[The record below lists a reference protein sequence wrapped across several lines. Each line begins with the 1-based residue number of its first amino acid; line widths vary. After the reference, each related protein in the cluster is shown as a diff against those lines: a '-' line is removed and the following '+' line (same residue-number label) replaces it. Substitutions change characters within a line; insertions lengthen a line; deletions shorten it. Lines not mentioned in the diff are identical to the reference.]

1 LTRARHTRRV
11 TEQTSSTVV
20 TFIVRLVGDHARRVR
35 GTVER
40 VRTGEKRVFTGADGI
55 GGVIEQML
63 RNENDTDRQRRGRAR
78 EDA

>member
-1 LTRARHTRRV
+1 M
-11 TEQTSSTVV
+11 TEETSSTVV

-55 GGVIEQML
+55 GVVIEQML
-63 RNENDTDRQRRGRAR
+63 ENDNANDRPRRSRAR

>member
-1 LTRARHTRRV
+1 MTD
-11 TEQTSSTVV
+11 ETSSTVV
-20 TFIVRLVGDHARRVR
+20 TFIVRLVCDDARRVR

-63 RNENDTDRQRRGRAR
+63 GNDNNRQRRGRAR

>member
-1 LTRARHTRRV
+1 M
-11 TEQTSSTVV
+11 TEETSNTVV
-20 TFIVRLVGDHARRVR
+20 TFIVRLVCDQARRVR

-63 RNENDTDRQRRGRAR
+63 GKDNERQRRGRPR

>member
-1 LTRARHTRRV
+1 V
-11 TEQTSSTVV
+11 TDETSSTVV
-20 TFIVRLVGDHARRVR
+20 TFIVRLVCDDARRVR

-63 RNENDTDRQRRGRAR
+63 RNDNDRQRRGRAR

>member
-1 LTRARHTRRV
+1 M
-11 TEQTSSTVV
+11 TEESTSSTIV

-63 RNENDTDRQRRGRAR
+63 ADDADRGRPRRGRAR

>member
-1 LTRARHTRRV
+1 M
-11 TEQTSSTVV
+11 TEETSSTVV
-20 TFIVRLVGDHARRVR
+20 TFIVRLVSDHARRLR

-63 RNENDTDRQRRGRAR
+63 GNDDDRPRRGRAR
-78 EDA
+78 EDT

>member
-1 LTRARHTRRV
+1 M
-11 TEQTSSTVV
+11 
-20 TFIVRLVGDHARRVR
+20 TFIVRLVCDHARRVR

-40 VRTGEKRVFTGADGI
+40 VRTGENRVFTGADGI

-63 RNENDTDRQRRGRAR
+63 GNDNDTDRQPRRGRAR

>member
-1 LTRARHTRRV
+1 MTD
-11 TEQTSSTVV
+11 ETSRTVV
-20 TFIVRLVGDHARRVR
+20 TFIVRLVCDHARRVR

-40 VRTGEKRVFTGADGI
+40 VRTGEKRMFTGADGI

-63 RNENDTDRQRRGRAR
+63 GNDNDNDRQRRGRAR

>member
-1 LTRARHTRRV
+1 V
-11 TEQTSSTVV
+11 TEETTSSTSA
-20 TFIVRLVGDHARRVR
+20 TFIVRLVCDQARRVR

-63 RNENDTDRQRRGRAR
+63 ADDTERGRPRRGRAR

>member
-1 LTRARHTRRV
+1 M
-11 TEQTSSTVV
+11 TEETSSTVV
-20 TFIVRLVGDHARRVR
+20 TFIVRLVSDQARRLR

-63 RNENDTDRQRRGRAR
+63 GNDSERQRRGRPR

>member
-1 LTRARHTRRV
+1 MTD
-11 TEQTSSTVV
+11 ETSSTVV
-20 TFIVRLVGDHARRVR
+20 TFIVRLVCDHARRVR

-55 GGVIEQML
+55 GEVIEQML
-63 RNENDTDRQRRGRAR
+63 RNDNDRPRRGRAR

>member
-1 LTRARHTRRV
+1 V
-11 TEQTSSTVV
+11 TEESTSSTIV
-20 TFIVRLVGDHARRVR
+20 TFIVRLVCDHARAVR

-63 RNENDTDRQRRGRAR
+63 ADDAERGRPRRGRAR

>member
-1 LTRARHTRRV
+1 V
-11 TEQTSSTVV
+11 TDETSSTVV
-20 TFIVRLVGDHARRVR
+20 TFIVRLVCDDARRVR

-63 RNENDTDRQRRGRAR
+63 RNDNDDDRPRRGRAR